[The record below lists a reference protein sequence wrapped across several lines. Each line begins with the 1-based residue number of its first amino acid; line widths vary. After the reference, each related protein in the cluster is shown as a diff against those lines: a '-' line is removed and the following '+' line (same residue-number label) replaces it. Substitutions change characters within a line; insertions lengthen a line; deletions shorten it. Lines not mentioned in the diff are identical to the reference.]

1 MIKALSLAAMTAT
14 TLAGGAAQAHGYG
27 GGDRGYL
34 PSPPYANDGRSYTG
48 YERVPS
54 KGFPLLGADAGVTV
68 LGLHVGGSAKIRVG
82 LDEELREK
90 RYRRVKVQPSYA
102 PPAYGYGGAPAP
114 ACDQSCGR
122 W

>member
-1 MIKALSLAAMTAT
+1 MIKALALAATVAT
-14 TLAGGAAQAHGYG
+14 LFGGAAQAHGYG
-27 GGDRGYL
+27 GGDRSYL
-34 PSPPYANDGRSYTG
+34 PPPPYANDGRSYST
-48 YERVPS
+48 YERAPS

-68 LGLHVGGSAKIRVG
+68 LGVHVGGSAKIRVG

-90 RYRRVKVQPSYA
+90 RYRRVKVQPAYA
-102 PPAYGYGGAPAP
+102 PPPAYGYGAPAP